1 MFKKPFSV
9 LAAFALG
16 LVISVSIM
24 ACADDLQEIVNCNCN
39 DTIKEL
45 LTRIETLEKRVETI
59 KEPNYDSLVKLVV
72 EHLNTTTPAP
82 TPTPTECPNEE
93 RLAAIEQEVAQLKNA
108 STMGNIGS
116 YKWSSGGYVN
126 DIESFTCKYDELGR
140 LVEFRIKTSYDD
152 EVTTA
157 IIHCTYNNN
166 VCTMTCEDA
175 DDVWTFTLADENSRN
190 FDAVKQA
197 ILGIFIQ

>member
-16 LVISVSIM
+16 LVISISIM

-39 DTIKEL
+39 DTIKDL
-45 LTRIETLEKRVETI
+45 LTRIETLEKRVNTI

-72 EHLNTTTPAP
+72 EQLNTT

-93 RLAAIEQEVAQLKNA
+93 RLAAIEQAVDQLKNA
-108 STMGNIGS
+108 SVMENIGK
-116 YKWSSGGYVN
+116 YQWSSGGYVN
-126 DIESFTCKYDELGR
+126 DTESFTCEYDELGR
-140 LVEFRIKTSYDD
+140 LIEFRIKTSYDD

-157 IIHCTYNNN
+157 IVHCTYNNN

-175 DDVWTFTLADENSRN
+175 DDVWTFTLADENSQN

-197 ILGIFIQ
+197 IWGIFIQ